1 MSESSPV
8 TVNSNSSRAYTGV
21 ARLYGE
27 TAADQLRRSNIMVVG
42 IGGVGSWA
50 AEALARSGVGRITL
64 IDLDIIA
71 ESNINRQIHALQDTL
86 GRNKVDVM
94 QERIKAINPL
104 CEVIVIDDFL
114 TIENIATMLEP
125 KPQFVIDAIDSP
137 RVKSHLIAFCVQHKI
152 GLAVSGAAGGR
163 DDPLALQEV
172 DLALTTGDALLSN
185 TRSRMRRDFGF
196 SRIKGE
202 RFGVRTVCSRQVPL
216 QTLTNAEDKQG
227 ANDDQVA
234 NNATGVA
241 KPRNNGAPLN
251 CAGYGSI
258 VTVTAAMGLALAS
271 IAIKQLVAKK
281 DATNKK

>member
-1 MSESSPV
+1 MSQSSSV
-8 TVNSNSSRAYTGV
+8 VSSDADASRVFTGV

-27 TAADQLRRSNIMVVG
+27 AAGGQLRSSHVMVAG

-64 IDLDIIA
+64 IDLDVIA

-94 QERIKAINPL
+94 QERIKAINPQ
-104 CEVIVIDDFL
+104 CAVTVIDDFL
-114 TIENIATMLEP
+114 TVENIANLLEP

-172 DLALTTGDALLSN
+172 DLALTTGDALLAN

-196 SRIKGE
+196 SRVKGKP
-202 RFGVRTVCSRQVPL
+202 FGVRTVCSRQVPL
-216 QTLTNAEDKQG
+216 QTRNENVDSQSN
-227 ANDDQVA
+227 NDQQT
-234 NNATGVA
+234 NNASGPVEA
-241 KPRNNGAPLN
+241 RNNGAPLN

-271 IAIKQLVAKK
+271 IAIKQVIAKK
-281 DATNKK
+281 